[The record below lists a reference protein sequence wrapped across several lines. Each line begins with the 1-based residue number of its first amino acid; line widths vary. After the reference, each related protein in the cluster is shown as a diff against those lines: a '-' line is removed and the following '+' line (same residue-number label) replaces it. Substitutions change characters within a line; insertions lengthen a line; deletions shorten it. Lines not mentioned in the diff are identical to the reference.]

1 MLKSCGARG
10 VGVASLAITVDEV
23 KVKRAR
29 TLWAGAGGSLTG
41 YVPHGLFVEGMGIDS
56 PFA

>member
-10 VGVASLAITVDEV
+10 VGVASLAITADEE

-29 TLWAGAGGSLTG
+29 FHWAGGSPTEC
-41 YVPHGLFVEGMGIDS
+41 VPHGLFVEGMEIL
-56 PFA
+56 FV

>member
-29 TLWAGAGGSLTG
+29 FLWAGGSLTEG
-41 YVPHGLFVEGMGIDS
+41 VPHGLFVGGIGIENL
-56 PFA
+56 FL

>member
-10 VGVASLAITVDEV
+10 VGVARLAIMVE

-29 TLWAGAGGSLTG
+29 TLWAGAGGSLTEG
-41 YVPHGLFVEGMGIDS
+41 MPNGPSVEGIENQ
-56 PFA
+56 FV

>member
-10 VGVASLAITVDEV
+10 VGVASLAITVDEE

-29 TLWAGAGGSLTG
+29 FLWAGGPPTEC
-41 YVPHGLFVEGMGIDS
+41 VPHGLFVEGMENL
-56 PFA
+56 FV

>member
-10 VGVASLAITVDEV
+10 VGVASPAITVDEA

-29 TLWAGAGGSLTG
+29 TLWAGVGGSLTEG
-41 YVPHGLFVEGMGIDS
+41 LPHGLFVEGNVY
-56 PFA
+56 

>member
-29 TLWAGAGGSLTG
+29 FLWAGGSLTEG
-41 YVPHGLFVEGMGIDS
+41 EPHGLFVEGMDIES

>member
-10 VGVASLAITVDEV
+10 VGVARLIITVNEE

-29 TLWAGAGGSLTG
+29 APGAGADRLLMEGVRRSFL
-41 YVPHGLFVEGMGIDS
+41 VEGMGVEN
-56 PFA
+56 PFL